1 MITVSRSETSAEQP
15 SVAHARRLR
24 VLHVVPS
31 FYPAVRYGGPIQTVL
46 RMCQELLR
54 LGVDL
59 HVVTTDA
66 NGPEALD
73 VPLDREVDVLGV
85 PVRYFPRWRTN
96 GFTASAPL
104 AVHLR
109 TVVRQFDLVHVT
121 AAFSFP
127 STAACI
133 AARQAGVPY
142 VISPRGSCLPYARA
156 QKRHKKLP
164 YWWLFERENLRRAS
178 AIHVTSEL
186 ERDELAK
193 LLPSQELWLVPN
205 GVDLPAQPLEVE
217 RLPKRVLFLGRL
229 HPDKGLDR
237 LLRAMSLVARKH
249 PDAELVVA
257 GPDDVGEW
265 ARLEGILRTLNPRP
279 AVRYLG
285 PVHGRAK
292 DELLAS
298 AAMLVLPSFGSE
310 NFGQVVLEALAQGTP
325 VIASRFTPWAILE
338 ERGAGRWVS
347 NDPHEL
353 AGAIT
358 KLLGDD
364 PTRPRMSFAARAVA
378 EDFAW
383 EGMASALRRRYDH
396 LVSLARTRS

>member
-1 MITVSRSETSAEQP
+1 MSDPERRVRS
-15 SVAHARRLR
+15 LR

-46 RMCQELLR
+46 RTCQELVR
-54 LGVDL
+54 QGVDL

-73 VPLDREVDVLGV
+73 VPLDHEVDVLGV

-104 AVHLR
+104 ALHLR
-109 TVVRQFDLVHVT
+109 TAVRRFDIVHVT

-133 AARQAGVPY
+133 AARHARVPY
-142 VISPRGSCLPYARA
+142 VVSPRGSCLPYARA

-193 LLPSQELWLVPN
+193 LFPSQDLWLVPN
-205 GVDLPAQPLEVE
+205 GVDVPVQPLEVE
-217 RLPKRVLFLGRL
+217 RVPTRVLFLGRL

-237 LLRAMSLVARKH
+237 LVDAMSLVTRRH
-249 PDAELVVA
+249 RDTELVVV

-265 ARLEGILRTLNPRP
+265 ARLRQLLQRLNPRP
-279 AVRYLG
+279 TVRYLG
-285 PVHGRAK
+285 AVHGRAK

-298 AAMLVLPSFGSE
+298 AAVLVLPSFGTE
-310 NFGQVVLEALAQGTP
+310 NFGQVVLEALAHGTP
-325 VIASRFTPWAILE
+325 VVASRHTPWSVLE
-338 ERGAGRWVS
+338 ESGAGRWVS
-347 NDPHEL
+347 NEPSEL
-353 AGAIT
+353 AEAIGD
-358 KLLGDD
+358 LLRDD
-364 PTRPRMSFAARAVA
+364 ANRAARGRA
-378 EDFAW
+378 
-383 EGMASALRRRYDH
+383 ALALARRYAWKGLASD
-396 LVSLARTRS
+396 LLARYEEAVGGGSGGGDR